1 MASEAAESSR
11 AREEAAEREAR
22 QQHPWVA
29 LALIPLVYGAD
40 DAGAEAMAPGIADL
54 MLHSEAP
61 PRASYL
67 VLPDRLA
74 PDARRRDNHGLC
86 IVGSAPARLLVR
98 ASHQGEG
105 RDDADIAEYLLC
117 DTITRTGTRLPA
129 LPPEFPI
136 KPFPRRTMGLV
147 ADPRCPGHHM
157 VVRLHPTPSTCFRR
171 HAALLCYST
180 ATGRWALKPLASAP
194 NHEPW
199 DEHGV
204 FAHDGL
210 LWWVDVAYGL
220 LACDP
225 FDNYPRLRFVP
236 LPAGCEMHGLGD
248 RPRPT
253 ARLMDQRRLIRPSQ
267 GMLRY
272 VEIQGLSYDRAAVD
286 DAWINPTVSMWTL
299 VDPEGPHPWRFECEA
314 SFADIWAHDSYVA
327 AGLPQGKVP
336 KLALVDPN
344 NHDVVYF
351 FQDKVLFALHVRA
364 GRVLACQE
372 CLVDCQVQN
381 LEFQYSR
388 FVQAWEWELPPKFPG
403 EDPSSSDGTHIDQ
416 LF

>member
-1 MASEAAESSR
+1 
-11 AREEAAEREAR
+11 
-22 QQHPWVA
+22 
-29 LALIPLVYGAD
+29 
-40 DAGAEAMAPGIADL
+40 
-54 MLHSEAP
+54 
-61 PRASYL
+61 
-67 VLPDRLA
+67 
-74 PDARRRDNHGLC
+74 
-86 IVGSAPARLLVR
+86 
-98 ASHQGEG
+98 
-105 RDDADIAEYLLC
+105 
-117 DTITRTGTRLPA
+117 
-129 LPPEFPI
+129 
-136 KPFPRRTMGLV
+136 
-147 ADPRCPGHHM
+147 
-157 VVRLHPTPSTCFRR
+157 
-171 HAALLCYST
+171 
-180 ATGRWALKPLASAP
+180 
-194 NHEPW
+194 
-199 DEHGV
+199 
-204 FAHDGL
+204 
-210 LWWVDVAYGL
+210 
-220 LACDP
+220 
-225 FDNYPRLRFVP
+225 
-236 LPAGCEMHGLGD
+236 MHGLGD